1 MKKHIFTL
9 VLVLSSVAVAAG
21 GGHGHDD
28 GHIPLDKIGWQ
39 AANLGILLFAIIFFI
54 RKSIVEAFADR
65 QKNYVAQAE
74 KTKSALKEAE
84 LALADIKEKLA
95 TLEAGEQKS
104 LENAKREAAIL
115 KETMIKDAEVAV
127 AKMKKDA
134 ELVIANE
141 LTKAKAEI
149 NAAIVDQAIKATTQK
164 LSSGVA
170 AANTQDA
177 NFIKQ
182 LEQVRA

>member
-1 MKKHIFTL
+1 MKKTIFTL
-9 VLVLSSVAVAAG
+9 VLVLSSVALAAG

-28 GHIPLDKIGWQ
+28 GHIPLTQIGWQ

-84 LALADIKEKLA
+84 AALSEIKEKLA
-95 TLEAGEQKS
+95 TLESSEQKS
-104 LENAKREAAIL
+104 LENAKREAATL
-115 KETMIKDAEVAV
+115 KDTMIKDAEVAV
-127 AKMKKDA
+127 EKMKKDA
-134 ELVIANE
+134 EMVIANE
-141 LTKAKAEI
+141 LNKAKTEI
-149 NAAIVDQAIKATTQK
+149 NSAIVDQAIKATSQK
-164 LSSGVA
+164 LSSGAVS
-170 AANTQDA
+170 NTQDA